1 MMEHTGIPFVDLPD
15 KETRWFCRR
24 HTKIHEDK
32 RLRKSETIDHFF
44 WTWRFKTLKILL
56 VQLCPKENWRFLFGV
71 SYLIFFLLLSPPPP
85 FNFMMISWKW
95 KVSIRHILQP
105 KNTLEMKRNIL
116 LISKYTK
123 ELIITMSVRDL
134 LWMNKAIWWQ
144 KRFTNPPYTRKPL
157 RSIST
162 ERAWCNHCNYW
173 RTLLSTVLFQLSNS
187 NYNKLTTVLCLQRAS
202 TCSSGKTHE
211 PH

>member
-1 MMEHTGIPFVDLPD
+1 MEVQDPENSFSAALP
-15 KETRWFCRR
+15 W
-24 HTKIHEDK
+24 
-32 RLRKSETIDHFF
+32 RKLNIFIWGF
-44 WTWRFKTLKILL
+44 ILDIL
-56 VQLCPKENWRFLFGV
+56 P
-71 SYLIFFLLLSPPPP
+71 LIIPP

-95 KVSIRHILQP
+95 KVSIRHISQP

-123 ELIITMSVRDL
+123 ERIITMSVRDL